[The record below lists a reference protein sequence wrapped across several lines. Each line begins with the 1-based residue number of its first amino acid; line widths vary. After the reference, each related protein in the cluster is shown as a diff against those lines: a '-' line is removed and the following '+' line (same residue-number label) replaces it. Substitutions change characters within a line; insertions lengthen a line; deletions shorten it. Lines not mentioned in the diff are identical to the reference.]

1 MLKEIGTNERSFLI
15 DFAASVLPLEN
26 RDKTEKRLYLLHSDV
41 IDHDEHCFDI
51 INFC

>member
-26 RDKTEKRLYLLHSDV
+26 RDKTEKRLYFSIRMLLTMMSTV
-41 IDHDEHCFDI
+41 LI
-51 INFC
+51 